1 MKQLHR
7 RVVVTGL
14 GILSPIGNSVDDAWY
29 SCIEGKSG
37 ITSVDIGLKN
47 NPVTIG
53 GRLKDFNPENFLDS
67 KEIRR
72 IDPFIQYGI
81 IAANQSIE
89 HSGILE
95 SNIDLTKVG
104 VNFGAGIG
112 GIDTIEK
119 NKVLLEEKGY
129 KKVSP
134 FFVPGSIVNM
144 ISGLVSIKHGFM
156 GPNTSVVTA
165 CSTGNHCI
173 GTAARSIAC
182 GEADVMIAGGAEMA
196 STPLSIAGFISARA
210 LSLNPNPEVASRPWD
225 KDRDGFVLSDGA
237 GSLVLED
244 YGHAKARGAT
254 IHAEI
259 IGFGASSD
267 AYHMTAPPEDGRGA
281 ALAMSN
287 AINDAEIN
295 LSEVDYINAH
305 GTSTPVGDMQ
315 ELHAVREV
323 FKDYDY
329 LPKLTSTK
337 SLTGHSLGATG
348 VQEAIY
354 TLVMMNNNFISG
366 SANIEN
372 EDPEIGKIEIPRKT
386 LQNID
391 INLALSNSFGFGGT
405 NACLAISKY
414 N

>member
-14 GILSPIGNSVDDAWY
+14 GILSPIGNNVDDSWD

-37 ITSVDIGLKN
+37 ITTVDIGLAN
-47 NPVTIG
+47 NPVKIG

-89 HSGILE
+89 HSGILD
-95 SNIDLTKVG
+95 SKIDLTKVG

-119 NKVLLEEKGY
+119 NKILLEEKGY

-173 GTAARSIAC
+173 GTAARSISC

-196 STPLSIAGFISARA
+196 STPLSVAGFISARA
-210 LSLNPNPEVASRPWD
+210 LSMNSHPEAASRPWD

-237 GSLVLED
+237 GSLVLEEFE
-244 YGHAKARGAT
+244 HAKSRGAT

-259 IGFGASSD
+259 IGFGTSSD

-287 AINDAEIN
+287 AINDAEIDT
-295 LSEVDYINAH
+295 SEIDYINAH
-305 GTSTPVGDMQ
+305 GTSTPLGDIA
-315 ELHAVREV
+315 ETVALKKV
-323 FKDYDY
+323 FDSDV
-329 LPKLTSTK
+329 PQISSTK
-337 SLTGHSLGATG
+337 SMTGHTLGAAG
-348 VQEAIY
+348 AIESI
-354 TLVMMNNNFISG
+354 FCIK
-366 SANIEN
+366 AIN
-372 EDPEIGKIEIPRKT
+372 EGIIPPT
-386 LQNID
+386 
-391 INLALSNSFGFGGT
+391 INLDNPDPLCDLNFTPLVSSEKKVEVAMNNSFGFGGT
-405 NACLAISKY
+405 NSTLVFKKI
-414 N
+414 

>member
-14 GILSPIGNSVDDAWY
+14 GILSPIGNTVDDAWY

-37 ITSVDIGLKN
+37 ITNIDIGLN
-47 NPVTIG
+47 DNPIKIG
-53 GRLKDFNPENFLDS
+53 GRLKNFSPEDILDS

-95 SNIDLTKVG
+95 SNTDLTRVG

-119 NKVLLEEKGY
+119 NKILLEERGY

-182 GEADVMIAGGAEMA
+182 GEAEVMIAGGAEMA
-196 STPLSIAGFISARA
+196 STPLSIAGFIAARA
-210 LSLNPNPEVASRPWD
+210 LSMSSDPVTASRPWD
-225 KDRDGFVLSDGA
+225 RDRDGFVLSDGA
-237 GSLVLED
+237 GSIVLED
-244 YGHAKARGAT
+244 FDHAKARGAN
-254 IHAEI
+254 IYAEI
-259 IGFGASSD
+259 IGFGTSSD
-267 AYHMTAPPEDGRGA
+267 AHHMTAPPDDGRGA

-287 AINDAEIN
+287 AIADAEIN
-295 LSEVDYINAH
+295 SSDIDYINAH
-305 GTSTPVGDMQ
+305 GTSTPLGDVA
-315 ELHAVREV
+315 ETIALKSV
-323 FKDYDY
+323 FGENV
-329 LPKLTSTK
+329 PQISSTK
-337 SLTGHSLGATG
+337 SMTGHTLGAAG
-348 VQEAIY
+348 AIESIFCIK
-354 TLVMMNNNFISG
+354 VI
-366 SANIEN
+366 N
-372 EDPEIGKIEIPRKT
+372 EGIIPPT
-386 LQNID
+386 
-391 INLALSNSFGFGGT
+391 INLENPDPLCDLNYTPLTSINKEVNIAMNNSFGFGGT
-405 NACLAISKY
+405 NSTLVFKKI
-414 N
+414 

>member
-14 GILSPIGNSVDDAWY
+14 GILSPIGNTVEDAWT
-29 SCIEGKSG
+29 SCVEGKSG
-37 ITSVDIGLKN
+37 ITTVDIGLEN

-53 GRLKDFNPENFLDS
+53 GRLKNFDSNDFLDS
-67 KEIRR
+67 KEVRR

-89 HSGILE
+89 NSGILE
-95 SNIDLTKVG
+95 SDLDLTRVG

-119 NKVLLEEKGY
+119 NKTLLEERGY

-182 GEADVMIAGGAEMA
+182 GEADVMVAGGAEMA

-210 LSLNPNPEVASRPWD
+210 LSLNPDPQAASRPWD
-225 KDRDGFVLSDGA
+225 RDRDGFVLSDGS
-237 GSLVLED
+237 GSLVLEEYD
-244 YGHAKARGAT
+244 HAKSRGAE
-254 IHAEI
+254 IYAEI
-259 IGFGASSD
+259 IGFGTSSD
-267 AYHMTAPPEDGRGA
+267 AHHMTAPPEDGRGA
-281 ALAMSN
+281 ALAMTN
-287 AINDAEIN
+287 AIDDAQIN
-295 LSEVDYINAH
+295 RSEVDYINAH
-305 GTSTPVGDMQ
+305 GTSTPLGDIA
-315 ELHAVREV
+315 ETIALKSV
-323 FKDYDY
+323 FGKSV
-329 LPKLTSTK
+329 PQISSTK
-337 SLTGHSLGATG
+337 SMTGHTLGAAG
-348 VQEAIY
+348 AIESI
-354 TLVMMNNNFISG
+354 FCIK
-366 SANIEN
+366 AIN
-372 EDPEIGKIEIPRKT
+372 EGIIPPT
-386 LQNID
+386 
-391 INLALSNSFGFGGT
+391 INLDNPDPLCDLNYTPLVSNEKKVSVAMNNSFGFGGT
-405 NACLAISKY
+405 NSTLVFKNI
-414 N
+414 

>member
-14 GILSPIGNSVDDAWY
+14 GILSPIGNNVDDAWN

-37 ITSVDIGLKN
+37 ITTVDIGLAN
-47 NPVTIG
+47 NPVKIG
-53 GRLKDFNPENFLDS
+53 GRLKDFNPENFLDP

-89 HSGILE
+89 HSGILD
-95 SNIDLTKVG
+95 SSIDLTKVG

-119 NKVLLEEKGY
+119 NKILLEEKGY

-173 GTAARSIAC
+173 GTAARSISC

-196 STPLSIAGFISARA
+196 STPLSVAGFISARA
-210 LSLNPNPEVASRPWD
+210 LSMNSNPEAASRPWD

-237 GSLVLED
+237 GSLVLEE
-244 YGHAKARGAT
+244 YEHAKSRGAT

-259 IGFGASSD
+259 IGFGTSSD

-287 AINDAEIN
+287 AINDAEIET
-295 LSEVDYINAH
+295 SEIDYINAH
-305 GTSTPVGDMQ
+305 GTSTPLGDIA
-315 ELHAVREV
+315 ETVALKKV
-323 FKDYDY
+323 FGTDV
-329 LPKLTSTK
+329 PQISSTK
-337 SLTGHSLGATG
+337 SMTGHTLGAAG
-348 VQEAIY
+348 AIESI
-354 TLVMMNNNFISG
+354 FCIK
-366 SANIEN
+366 AIN
-372 EDPEIGKIEIPRKT
+372 EGIIPPT
-386 LQNID
+386 
-391 INLALSNSFGFGGT
+391 INLDNPDPLCDLNFTPLVSSEKKVEVAMNNSFGFGGT
-405 NACLAISKY
+405 NSTLVFKKI
-414 N
+414 

>member
-14 GILSPIGNSVDDAWY
+14 GILSPIGNNVNDAWY
-29 SCIEGKSG
+29 SCVEGKSG
-37 ITSVDIGLKN
+37 ITTVDIGLPN
-47 NPVTIG
+47 SPVTIG
-53 GRLKDFNPENFLDS
+53 GRLKNFDANEFLDS
-67 KEIRR
+67 KEVRR

-89 HSGILE
+89 NSGILD
-95 SNIDLTKVG
+95 SNLDLTRVG

-119 NKVLLEEKGY
+119 NKVLLEERGY

-210 LSLNPNPEVASRPWD
+210 LSMNSDPQAASRPWD
-225 KDRDGFVLSDGA
+225 RDRDGFVLSDGA

-244 YGHAKARGAT
+244 FDHANARGAK
-254 IHAEI
+254 IYAEI
-259 IGFGASSD
+259 IGFGTSSD
-267 AYHMTAPPEDGRGA
+267 AHHMTAPPEDGRGA
-281 ALAMSN
+281 ALAMTN
-287 AINDAEIN
+287 AIDDSEIN

-305 GTSTPVGDMQ
+305 GTSTPLGDIA
-315 ELHAVREV
+315 ETIALKNV
-323 FKDYDY
+323 FGETV
-329 LPKLTSTK
+329 PQISSTK
-337 SLTGHSLGATG
+337 SMTGHTLGAAG
-348 VQEAIY
+348 AIESI
-354 TLVMMNNNFISG
+354 FCIK
-366 SANIEN
+366 AIN
-372 EDPEIGKIEIPRKT
+372 EGIIPPT
-386 LQNID
+386 
-391 INLALSNSFGFGGT
+391 INLDNPDSHCDLNYTPLVSNEKKVSIAMNNSFGFGGT
-405 NACLAISKY
+405 NSTLVFKNI
-414 N
+414 

>member
-14 GILSPIGNSVDDAWY
+14 GILSPIGNTVDDAWN
-29 SCIEGKSG
+29 SCIEGISG
-37 ITSVDIGLKN
+37 ITTVDVGLEN
-47 NPVTIG
+47 NPVKIG
-53 GRLKDFNPENFLDS
+53 GRLKNFDPANFLDF

-89 HSGILE
+89 DSGILD
-95 SNIDLTKVG
+95 SRIDLTKVG

-119 NKVLLEEKGY
+119 NKILLEERGY

-210 LSLNPNPEVASRPWD
+210 LSMNPNPEAASRPWD

-237 GSLVLED
+237 GSLVIED
-244 YGHAKARGAT
+244 YEHAKARGAT

-259 IGFGASSD
+259 IGFGTSSD

-281 ALAMSN
+281 TLAMSN
-287 AINDAEIN
+287 AIDDAEIN
-295 LSEVDYINAH
+295 SSEIDYINAH
-305 GTSTPVGDMQ
+305 GTSTPLGDIA
-315 ELHAVREV
+315 ETIALKNV
-323 FKDYDY
+323 FGNVV
-329 LPKLTSTK
+329 PQISSTK
-337 SLTGHSLGATG
+337 SMTGHTLGAAGAIESIFCIKAINEG
-348 VQEAIY
+348 VVPPTINLDNPDPLCDLNY
-354 TLVMMNNNFISG
+354 TPLVST
-366 SANIEN
+366 EK
-372 EDPEIGKIEIPRKT
+372 KIEVAM
-386 LQNID
+386 N
-391 INLALSNSFGFGGT
+391 NSFGFGGT
-405 NACLAISKY
+405 NSTLVFKKI
-414 N
+414 

>member
-14 GILSPIGNSVDDAWY
+14 GILSPIGNNVDDAWN

-37 ITSVDIGLKN
+37 ITTVDIGLAN
-47 NPVTIG
+47 NPVKIG

-89 HSGILE
+89 HSGILD

-119 NKVLLEEKGY
+119 NKILLEEKGY

-173 GTAARSIAC
+173 GTAARSISC

-196 STPLSIAGFISARA
+196 STPLSVAGFISARA
-210 LSLNPNPEVASRPWD
+210 LSMNSNPEAASRPWD

-237 GSLVLED
+237 GSLVLEE
-244 YGHAKARGAT
+244 YEHAKSRGAT

-259 IGFGASSD
+259 IGFGTSSD

-287 AINDAEIN
+287 AINDAEIDT
-295 LSEVDYINAH
+295 SEIDYINAH
-305 GTSTPVGDMQ
+305 GTSTPLGDIA
-315 ELHAVREV
+315 ETVALKKV
-323 FKDYDY
+323 FGTDV
-329 LPKLTSTK
+329 PQISSTK
-337 SLTGHSLGATG
+337 SMTGHTLGAAG
-348 VQEAIY
+348 AIESI
-354 TLVMMNNNFISG
+354 FCIK
-366 SANIEN
+366 AIN
-372 EDPEIGKIEIPRKT
+372 EGIVPPT
-386 LQNID
+386 
-391 INLALSNSFGFGGT
+391 INLDNPDLLCDLNYTPLVSTEKEVVIAMNNSFGFGGT
-405 NACLAISKY
+405 NSTLVFKKI
-414 N
+414 

>member
-14 GILSPIGNSVDDAWY
+14 GILSPIGNTVDDAWS

-37 ITSVDIGLKN
+37 ITKIDIGLLD

-53 GRLKDFNPENFLDS
+53 GRLKNFNPSDFLDS
-67 KEIRR
+67 KEVRR
-72 IDPFIQYGI
+72 IDPFIQYGV

-89 HSGILE
+89 DSGILN
-95 SNIDLTKVG
+95 SNLDLTKVG

-119 NKVLLEEKGY
+119 NKLLLEERGY

-173 GTAARSIAC
+173 GTAARSVAY

-210 LSLNPNPEVASRPWD
+210 LSLNPDPKTASKPWD
-225 KDRDGFVLSDGA
+225 LNRDGFVLSDGA
-237 GSLVLED
+237 GSLVLEE
-244 YGHAKARGAT
+244 YEHAKKRGAN
-254 IHAEI
+254 IYAELT
-259 IGFGASSD
+259 GFGASSD
-267 AYHMTAPPEDGRGA
+267 AYHMTAPPADGRGA
-281 ALAMSN
+281 SLSMSN
-287 AINDAEIN
+287 AISDAQIN
-295 LSEVDYINAH
+295 LSDIHYINAH
-305 GTSTPVGDMQ
+305 GTSTPLGDLA
-315 ELHAVREV
+315 ETIALKSV
-323 FKDYDY
+323 FGNSV
-329 LPKLTSTK
+329 PPISSTK
-337 SLTGHSLGATG
+337 SMTGHMLGAAG
-348 VQEAIY
+348 AIESIFCIKSI
-354 TLVMMNNNFISG
+354 NSG
-366 SANIEN
+366 I
-372 EDPEIGKIEIPRKT
+372 IPPT
-386 LQNID
+386 
-391 INLALSNSFGFGGT
+391 INLTDPDPNCDLDYTPLESVEIAVDVAMNNSFGFGGT
-405 NACLAISKY
+405 NSTLVFQKI
-414 N
+414 

>member
-14 GILSPIGNSVDDAWY
+14 GILSPIGNTVEDAWR
-29 SCIEGKSG
+29 SCVEGKSG
-37 ITSVDIGLKN
+37 ITTVDIGLEN

-53 GRLKDFNPENFLDS
+53 GRLKNFDSNDFLDS
-67 KEIRR
+67 KEVRR

-89 HSGILE
+89 NSGILE
-95 SNIDLTKVG
+95 SDLDLTRVG

-119 NKVLLEEKGY
+119 NKTLLEERGY

-182 GEADVMIAGGAEMA
+182 GEADVMVAGGAEMA

-210 LSLNPNPEVASRPWD
+210 LSLNPDPQAASRPWD
-225 KDRDGFVLSDGA
+225 RDRDGFVLSDGS
-237 GSLVLED
+237 GSLVLEEYD
-244 YGHAKARGAT
+244 HAKSRGAV
-254 IHAEI
+254 IYAEI
-259 IGFGASSD
+259 IGFGTSSD
-267 AYHMTAPPEDGRGA
+267 AHHMTAPPEDGRGA
-281 ALAMSN
+281 ALAMTN
-287 AINDAEIN
+287 AIDDAQIN
-295 LSEVDYINAH
+295 RSEVDYINAH
-305 GTSTPVGDMQ
+305 GTSTPLGDIA
-315 ELHAVREV
+315 ETIALKSV
-323 FKDYDY
+323 FGKSV
-329 LPKLTSTK
+329 PQISSTK
-337 SLTGHSLGATG
+337 SMTGHTLGAAG
-348 VQEAIY
+348 AIESIFCI
-354 TLVMMNNNFISG
+354 MAI
-366 SANIEN
+366 N
-372 EDPEIGKIEIPRKT
+372 EGIIPPT
-386 LQNID
+386 
-391 INLALSNSFGFGGT
+391 INLDNPDPLCDLNYTPLVSNEKKVSVAMNNSFGFGGT
-405 NACLAISKY
+405 NSTLVFKNI
-414 N
+414 

>member
-14 GILSPIGNSVDDAWY
+14 GILSPIGNTIEDAWL

-37 ITSVDIGLKN
+37 ITTVDIGLEN
-47 NPVTIG
+47 NPVTVG
-53 GRLKDFNPENFLDS
+53 GRLKNFNSNEFLDS
-67 KEIRR
+67 KEVRR

-89 HSGILE
+89 NSGLLE
-95 SNIDLTKVG
+95 SDLDLTKVG

-119 NKVLLEEKGY
+119 NKTILETRGY

-156 GPNTSVVTA
+156 GPNTTVVTA

-210 LSLNPNPEVASRPWD
+210 LSLNPDPQAASRPWD
-225 KDRDGFVLSDGA
+225 RDRNGFVLSDGS
-237 GSLVLED
+237 GSLVLEEYD
-244 YGHAKARGAT
+244 HAKSRGAK
-254 IHAEI
+254 IYAEI
-259 IGFGASSD
+259 IGFGTSSD
-267 AYHMTAPPEDGRGA
+267 AHHMTAPPEDGRGA
-281 ALAMSN
+281 ALAMTN
-287 AINDAEIN
+287 AIDDAQIN
-295 LSEVDYINAH
+295 RSEVDYINAH
-305 GTSTPVGDMQ
+305 GTSTPLGDIA
-315 ELHAVREV
+315 ETIALKSV
-323 FKDYDY
+323 FGKSV
-329 LPKLTSTK
+329 PQISSTK
-337 SLTGHSLGATG
+337 SMTGHTLGAAG
-348 VQEAIY
+348 AIESIFCI
-354 TLVMMNNNFISG
+354 MAI
-366 SANIEN
+366 N
-372 EDPEIGKIEIPRKT
+372 EGIIPPT
-386 LQNID
+386 
-391 INLALSNSFGFGGT
+391 INLDNPDPLCDLNYTPLVSNEKKVSVAMNNSFGFGGT
-405 NACLAISKY
+405 NSTLVFKNI
-414 N
+414 

>member
-14 GILSPIGNSVDDAWY
+14 GILSPIGNTVEDAWI
-29 SCIEGKSG
+29 SCVEGKSG
-37 ITSVDIGLKN
+37 ITTVDIGLEN

-53 GRLKDFNPENFLDS
+53 GRLKNFDSNDFLDS
-67 KEIRR
+67 KEVRR

-89 HSGILE
+89 NSGILE
-95 SNIDLTKVG
+95 SDLDLTRVG

-119 NKVLLEEKGY
+119 NKTLLEERGY

-182 GEADVMIAGGAEMA
+182 GEADVMVAGGAEMA

-210 LSLNPNPEVASRPWD
+210 LSLNPDPQAASRPWD
-225 KDRDGFVLSDGA
+225 RDRDGFVLSDGS
-237 GSLVLED
+237 GSLVLEEYD
-244 YGHAKARGAT
+244 HAKSRGAK
-254 IHAEI
+254 IYAEI
-259 IGFGASSD
+259 IGFGTSSD
-267 AYHMTAPPEDGRGA
+267 AHHMTAPPDDGRGA
-281 ALAMSN
+281 ALAMTN
-287 AINDAEIN
+287 AIDDAQIN
-295 LSEVDYINAH
+295 RSEVDYINAH
-305 GTSTPVGDMQ
+305 GTSTPLGDIA
-315 ELHAVREV
+315 ETIALKSV
-323 FKDYDY
+323 FGKSV
-329 LPKLTSTK
+329 PQISSTK
-337 SLTGHSLGATG
+337 SMTGHTLGAAG
-348 VQEAIY
+348 AIESIFCI
-354 TLVMMNNNFISG
+354 MAI
-366 SANIEN
+366 N
-372 EDPEIGKIEIPRKT
+372 EGIIPPT
-386 LQNID
+386 
-391 INLALSNSFGFGGT
+391 INLDNPDPLCDLNYTPLVSNEKKVSVAMNNSFGFGGT
-405 NACLAISKY
+405 NSTLVFKNI
-414 N
+414 

>member
-14 GILSPIGNSVDDAWY
+14 GILSPIGNNVDDAWH
-29 SCIEGKSG
+29 SCVEGKSG
-37 ITSVDIGLKN
+37 ITTVDIGLPN
-47 NPVTIG
+47 SPVTIG
-53 GRLKDFNPENFLDS
+53 GRLKNFDANEFLDS
-67 KEIRR
+67 KEVRR

-89 HSGILE
+89 NSGILD
-95 SNIDLTKVG
+95 SKLDLTKVG

-119 NKVLLEEKGY
+119 NKVLLEERGY

-210 LSLNPNPEVASRPWD
+210 LSMNSDPQAASRPWD
-225 KDRDGFVLSDGA
+225 RDRDGFVLSDGA

-244 YGHAKARGAT
+244 FDHANARGAK
-254 IHAEI
+254 IYAEI
-259 IGFGASSD
+259 IGFGTSSD
-267 AYHMTAPPEDGRGA
+267 AHHMTAPPEDGRGA
-281 ALAMSN
+281 ALAMTN
-287 AINDAEIN
+287 AIDDSEIN

-305 GTSTPVGDMQ
+305 GTSTPLGDIA
-315 ELHAVREV
+315 ETIALKNV
-323 FKDYDY
+323 FGETV
-329 LPKLTSTK
+329 PQISSTK
-337 SLTGHSLGATG
+337 SMTGHTLGAAG
-348 VQEAIY
+348 AIESI
-354 TLVMMNNNFISG
+354 FCIK
-366 SANIEN
+366 AIN
-372 EDPEIGKIEIPRKT
+372 EGIIPPT
-386 LQNID
+386 
-391 INLALSNSFGFGGT
+391 INLDNPDSHCDLNYTPLVSNEKKVSIAMNNSFGFGGT
-405 NACLAISKY
+405 NSTLVFKNI
-414 N
+414 

>member
-14 GILSPIGNSVDDAWY
+14 GILSPIGNTVDDAWH
-29 SCIEGKSG
+29 SCIEGISG
-37 ITSVDIGLKN
+37 ITTVDVGLEN
-47 NPVTIG
+47 NPVKIG
-53 GRLKDFNPENFLDS
+53 GRLKNLDPANFLDS

-89 HSGILE
+89 NSGILD
-95 SNIDLTKVG
+95 SSIDLTKVG

-119 NKVLLEEKGY
+119 NKILLEERGY

-210 LSLNPNPEVASRPWD
+210 LSMNPNPEAASRPWD
-225 KDRDGFVLSDGA
+225 IDRDGFVLSDGA
-237 GSLVLED
+237 GSLVIED
-244 YGHAKARGAT
+244 YEHAKARGAT

-259 IGFGASSD
+259 IGFGTSSD

-281 ALAMSN
+281 TLAMSN
-287 AINDAEIN
+287 AIDDAEIN
-295 LSEVDYINAH
+295 SSEIDYINAH
-305 GTSTPVGDMQ
+305 GTSTPLGDIA
-315 ELHAVREV
+315 ETIALKNVFANAV
-323 FKDYDY
+323 
-329 LPKLTSTK
+329 PQISSTK
-337 SLTGHSLGATG
+337 SMTGHTLGAAG
-348 VQEAIY
+348 AIESIFCIKAINEGIVPPTINLDNPDPLCDLNY
-354 TLVMMNNNFISG
+354 TPLVST
-366 SANIEN
+366 EK
-372 EDPEIGKIEIPRKT
+372 KIEVAM
-386 LQNID
+386 N
-391 INLALSNSFGFGGT
+391 NSFGFGGT
-405 NACLAISKY
+405 NSTLVFKKI
-414 N
+414 

>member
-14 GILSPIGNSVDDAWY
+14 GILSPIGNTVEDAWL

-37 ITSVDIGLKN
+37 ITTVDIGLEN

-53 GRLKDFNPENFLDS
+53 GRLKNFDSSDFLDS
-67 KEIRR
+67 KEVRR

-89 HSGILE
+89 NSGILE
-95 SNIDLTKVG
+95 SNLDLTKVG

-119 NKVLLEEKGY
+119 NKTLLEDRGY

-134 FFVPGSIVNM
+134 FFVPGSIVYM

-173 GTAARSIAC
+173 GTAARSISC
-182 GEADVMIAGGAEMA
+182 GEADVMVAGGAEMA

-210 LSLNPNPEVASRPWD
+210 LSTNTDPQAASRPWD
-225 KDRDGFVLSDGA
+225 RDRDGFVLSDGA
-237 GSLVLED
+237 GSLVLEEYD
-244 YGHAKARGAT
+244 HAKSRGAI

-259 IGFGASSD
+259 IGFGTSSD

-281 ALAMSN
+281 ALAMTN
-287 AINDAEIN
+287 AIDDAEIN
-295 LSEVDYINAH
+295 ISEVDYINAH
-305 GTSTPVGDMQ
+305 GTSTPLGDIA
-315 ELHAVREV
+315 ETIALKSV
-323 FKDYDY
+323 FGNSV
-329 LPKLTSTK
+329 PQISSTK
-337 SLTGHSLGATG
+337 SMTGHTLGAAG
-348 VQEAIY
+348 AIESI
-354 TLVMMNNNFISG
+354 FCIKAIKEG
-366 SANIEN
+366 I
-372 EDPEIGKIEIPRKT
+372 IPPT
-386 LQNID
+386 
-391 INLALSNSFGFGGT
+391 INLDNPDPLCDLNYTPLVSNEKKVSVAMNNSFGFGGT
-405 NACLAISKY
+405 NSTLVFKNI
-414 N
+414 

>member
-14 GILSPIGNSVDDAWY
+14 GILSPIGNTVEDAWL
-29 SCIEGKSG
+29 SCVEGKSG
-37 ITSVDIGLKN
+37 ITTVDIGLEN

-53 GRLKDFNPENFLDS
+53 GRLKNFDSNDFLDS
-67 KEIRR
+67 KEVRR

-89 HSGILE
+89 NSGILE
-95 SNIDLTKVG
+95 SDLDLTRVG

-119 NKVLLEEKGY
+119 NKTLLEDRGY

-182 GEADVMIAGGAEMA
+182 GEADVMVAGGAEMA

-210 LSLNPNPEVASRPWD
+210 LSLNPDPQAASRPWD
-225 KDRDGFVLSDGA
+225 RDRDGFVLSDGS
-237 GSLVLED
+237 GSLVLEEYD
-244 YGHAKARGAT
+244 HAKSRGAK
-254 IHAEI
+254 IYAEI
-259 IGFGASSD
+259 IGFGTSSD
-267 AYHMTAPPEDGRGA
+267 AHHMTAPPEDGRGA
-281 ALAMSN
+281 ALAMTN
-287 AINDAEIN
+287 AIDDAQIN
-295 LSEVDYINAH
+295 RSEVDYINAH
-305 GTSTPVGDMQ
+305 GTSTPLGDIA
-315 ELHAVREV
+315 ETIALKSV
-323 FKDYDY
+323 FGKSV
-329 LPKLTSTK
+329 PQISSTK
-337 SLTGHSLGATG
+337 SMTGHTLGAAG
-348 VQEAIY
+348 AIESIFCI
-354 TLVMMNNNFISG
+354 MAI
-366 SANIEN
+366 N
-372 EDPEIGKIEIPRKT
+372 EGIIPPT
-386 LQNID
+386 
-391 INLALSNSFGFGGT
+391 INLDNPDPLCDLNYTPLVSNEKKVSVAMNNSFGFGGT
-405 NACLAISKY
+405 NSTLVFKNI
-414 N
+414 

>member
-14 GILSPIGNSVDDAWY
+14 GILSPIGNTVEDAWT
-29 SCIEGKSG
+29 SCVEGKSG
-37 ITSVDIGLKN
+37 ITTVDIGLEN

-53 GRLKDFNPENFLDS
+53 GRLKNFDSNDFLDS
-67 KEIRR
+67 KEVRR

-89 HSGILE
+89 NSGILE
-95 SNIDLTKVG
+95 SDLDLTRVG

-119 NKVLLEEKGY
+119 NKTLLEERGY

-182 GEADVMIAGGAEMA
+182 GEADVMVAGGAEMA

-210 LSLNPNPEVASRPWD
+210 LSLNPDPQAASRPWD
-225 KDRDGFVLSDGA
+225 RDRDGFVLSDGS
-237 GSLVLED
+237 GSLVLEEYD
-244 YGHAKARGAT
+244 HAKSRGAE
-254 IHAEI
+254 IYAEI
-259 IGFGASSD
+259 IGFGTSSD
-267 AYHMTAPPEDGRGA
+267 AHHMTAPPEDGRGA
-281 ALAMSN
+281 ALAMTN
-287 AINDAEIN
+287 AIDDAQIN
-295 LSEVDYINAH
+295 RSEVDYINAH
-305 GTSTPVGDMQ
+305 GTSTPLGDIA
-315 ELHAVREV
+315 ETIALKSV
-323 FKDYDY
+323 FGKSV
-329 LPKLTSTK
+329 PQISSTK
-337 SLTGHSLGATG
+337 SMTGHTLGAAG
-348 VQEAIY
+348 AIESIFCI
-354 TLVMMNNNFISG
+354 MAI
-366 SANIEN
+366 N
-372 EDPEIGKIEIPRKT
+372 EGIIPPT
-386 LQNID
+386 
-391 INLALSNSFGFGGT
+391 INLDNPDPLCDLNYTPLVSNEKKVSVAMNNSFGFGGT
-405 NACLAISKY
+405 NSTLVFKNI
-414 N
+414 

>member
-14 GILSPIGNSVDDAWY
+14 GILSPIGNTVDDAWR

-37 ITSVDIGLKN
+37 ITTVDIGLQN
-47 NPVTIG
+47 SPVRIG
-53 GRLKDFNPENFLDS
+53 GRLKNFDSNEFLDS
-67 KEIRR
+67 KEVRR
-72 IDPFIQYGI
+72 VDPFIQYGI

-89 HSGILE
+89 NSGILN
-95 SNIDLTKVG
+95 SKVDLTKVG

-119 NKVLLEEKGY
+119 NKTLLEKKGY

-173 GTAARSIAC
+173 GTAARSISC

-210 LSLNPNPEVASRPWD
+210 LSTNPDPKAASRPWD
-225 KDRDGFVLSDGA
+225 RDRDGFVLSDGA
-237 GSLVLED
+237 GSLVLEEFE
-244 YGHAKARGAT
+244 HAKARGAH
-254 IHAEI
+254 IYAEI

-267 AYHMTAPPEDGRGA
+267 AHHMTAPPEDGRGA
-281 ALAMSN
+281 ALAMTN
-287 AINDAEIN
+287 AIDDAEIDV
-295 LSEVDYINAH
+295 SEVDYINAH
-305 GTSTPVGDMQ
+305 GTSTPLGDIA
-315 ELHAVREV
+315 ETIALKSV
-323 FKDYDY
+323 FGDSV
-329 LPKLTSTK
+329 PQISSTK
-337 SLTGHSLGATG
+337 SMTGHTLGAAG
-348 VQEAIY
+348 AIESI
-354 TLVMMNNNFISG
+354 FCIK
-366 SANIEN
+366 AIN
-372 EDPEIGKIEIPRKT
+372 EGIIPPT
-386 LQNID
+386 
-391 INLALSNSFGFGGT
+391 INLDNPDPLCDLNYTPLVSSEKKVSVAINNSFGFGGT
-405 NACLAISKY
+405 NSTLVFKNI
-414 N
+414 

>member
-14 GILSPIGNSVDDAWY
+14 GILSPIGNTVDDAWR

-37 ITSVDIGLKN
+37 ITTVDIGLQN
-47 NPVTIG
+47 NPVRIG
-53 GRLKDFNPENFLDS
+53 GRLKNFDSNEFLDS
-67 KEIRR
+67 KEVRR
-72 IDPFIQYGI
+72 VDPFIQYGI

-89 HSGILE
+89 NSGILN
-95 SNIDLTKVG
+95 SKVDLTKVG

-119 NKVLLEEKGY
+119 NKTLLEKKGY

-173 GTAARSIAC
+173 GTAARSISC

-210 LSLNPNPEVASRPWD
+210 LSTNPDPKAASRPWD
-225 KDRDGFVLSDGA
+225 RDRDGFVLSDGA
-237 GSLVLED
+237 GSLVLEEFE
-244 YGHAKARGAT
+244 HAKARGAHIYT
-254 IHAEI
+254 EI

-281 ALAMSN
+281 ALAMTN
-287 AINDAEIN
+287 AIDDAQIDV
-295 LSEVDYINAH
+295 SEVDYINAH
-305 GTSTPVGDMQ
+305 GTSTPLGDIA
-315 ELHAVREV
+315 ETIALKSV
-323 FKDYDY
+323 FGDSV
-329 LPKLTSTK
+329 PQISSTK
-337 SLTGHSLGATG
+337 SMTGHTLGAAG
-348 VQEAIY
+348 AIESI
-354 TLVMMNNNFISG
+354 FCIK
-366 SANIEN
+366 AIN
-372 EDPEIGKIEIPRKT
+372 EGIIPPT
-386 LQNID
+386 
-391 INLALSNSFGFGGT
+391 INLDNPDPLCDLNYTPLESSEKKVSVAINNSFGFGGT
-405 NACLAISKY
+405 NSTLVFKNI
-414 N
+414 

>member
-14 GILSPIGNSVDDAWY
+14 GILSPIGNTVNDSWS

-37 ITSVDIGLKN
+37 ITTVDIGLKN
-47 NPVTIG
+47 NPVTVG
-53 GRLKDFNPENFLDS
+53 GRLKNFNTDEFLDS
-67 KEIRR
+67 KEVRR
-72 IDPFIQYGI
+72 IDPFIQYGL

-89 HSGILE
+89 NSGILE
-95 SNIDLTKVG
+95 SDVDLKKVG

-119 NKVLLEEKGY
+119 NKALLEDRGY
-129 KKVSP
+129 RKVSP

-210 LSLNPNPEVASRPWD
+210 LSLNPDPDSASRPWD
-225 KDRDGFVLSDGA
+225 RDRDGFVLSDGA

-244 YGHAKARGAT
+244 FSHAKARGAI

-259 IGFGASSD
+259 IGFGTSSCLLYTSD
-267 AYHMTAPPEDGRGA
+267 AADE
-281 ALAMSN
+281 
-287 AINDAEIN
+287 
-295 LSEVDYINAH
+295 
-305 GTSTPVGDMQ
+305 
-315 ELHAVREV
+315 
-323 FKDYDY
+323 
-329 LPKLTSTK
+329 
-337 SLTGHSLGATG
+337 
-348 VQEAIY
+348 
-354 TLVMMNNNFISG
+354 
-366 SANIEN
+366 
-372 EDPEIGKIEIPRKT
+372 
-386 LQNID
+386 
-391 INLALSNSFGFGGT
+391 
-405 NACLAISKY
+405 
-414 N
+414 